1 MKMKSRSGMWT
12 MFLVGLVLCFQAISA
27 MAAST
32 KTIIIRDDDAEAYF
46 DTDLLEFITDTLI
59 TNGIPQTIAVI
70 PANTNSE
77 TLGDD
82 TELVAYLNTI
92 KTNSLVELALHGYRH
107 SDNEFGSL
115 TLAQAQ
121 SKIVAGLAILNQV
134 VGVTPIT
141 FVPPD
146 DAFNTNTLTACKN
159 EGFTRFS
166 AADYDDPNAFL
177 EAPTGLL
184 HVPSMVDFQDWD
196 NGGVFRSS
204 AAIIQDAQNCLAASN
219 VAVIVMHFWAF
230 GDDSG
235 NLIPANY
242 QTLQDVL
249 SWVGQQH
256 SAGVALMTIG
266 QYMQS
271 KIIGLSG
278 NLAFGNVTTGT
289 TAASTLTIT
298 NSGTATLT
306 VSSIS
311 YPSGFSGAWSGMIAA
326 GGSHNVVV
334 TFAPMAVTSYSGTVT
349 IKSDAGGGTATL
361 AASGAG
367 IAPVPPPPPPPVTQ
381 TKIIGLSG
389 SLAFGSVTNGAT
401 ATKTLTI
408 TNSGNTTLTVS
419 SISYPGGF
427 SGAWSGTIAAGGS
440 HNVVVTFAPT
450 AVASYSGTVTVNS
463 DATSG
468 TATLAASGTGVAA
481 VTVTKII
488 GLSGSLAF
496 GSVTN
501 GAAATK
507 TLTITNSGNAT
518 LTVSSISYP
527 GGFSGAWSGTIA
539 AGGSHNVVVT
549 FAPTAVAS
557 YSGTVTVN
565 SDATSGTATLA
576 VSGTGMAAA
585 AAQLLQVTIQ
595 AATDDAYEANGKM
608 NTSALETVAGI
619 SDTTTNRAGYR
630 FAAVSLPKTA
640 KVTSAHLSLAYNWA
654 SASQVNTVLYGEA
667 SDKSAT
673 FSTATS
679 NLTSRVR
686 TSNNLPWNNMTM
698 AAAWGQTLV
707 SPDITSIVQEIVS
720 RPNWASGNP
729 ITILQYQSGSAQ
741 GTWEAVSFEGTK
753 GTSCPT
759 AVLVIN
765 YTQ

>member
-1 MKMKSRSGMWT
+1 MGDD
-12 MFLVGLVLCFQAISA
+12 ISA
-27 MAAST
+27 
-32 KTIIIRDDDAEAYF
+32 
-46 DTDLLEFITDTLI
+46 
-59 TNGIPQTIAVI
+59 
-70 PANTNSE
+70 
-77 TLGDD
+77 
-82 TELVAYLNTI
+82 
-92 KTNSLVELALHGYRH
+92 
-107 SDNEFGSL
+107 
-115 TLAQAQ
+115 
-121 SKIVAGLAILNQV
+121 
-134 VGVTPIT
+134 
-141 FVPPD
+141 
-146 DAFNTNTLTACKN
+146 
-159 EGFTRFS
+159 
-166 AADYDDPNAFL
+166 
-177 EAPTGLL
+177 
-184 HVPSMVDFQDWD
+184 
-196 NGGVFRSS
+196 
-204 AAIIQDAQNCLAASN
+204 
-219 VAVIVMHFWAF
+219 
-230 GDDSG
+230 
-235 NLIPANY
+235 
-242 QTLQDVL
+242 
-249 SWVGQQH
+249 
-256 SAGVALMTIG
+256 
-266 QYMQS
+266 
-271 KIIGLSG
+271 
-278 NLAFGNVTTGT
+278 
-289 TAASTLTIT
+289 
-298 NSGTATLT
+298 
-306 VSSIS
+306 
-311 YPSGFSGAWSGMIAA
+311 
-326 GGSHNVVV
+326 
-334 TFAPMAVTSYSGTVT
+334 
-349 IKSDAGGGTATL
+349 
-361 AASGAG
+361 
-367 IAPVPPPPPPPVTQ
+367 
-381 TKIIGLSG
+381 
-389 SLAFGSVTNGAT
+389 
-401 ATKTLTI
+401 
-408 TNSGNTTLTVS
+408 SGNT
-419 SISYPGGF
+419 
-427 SGAWSGTIAAGGS
+427 
-440 HNVVVTFAPT
+440 
-450 AVASYSGTVTVNS
+450 
-463 DATSG
+463 
-468 TATLAASGTGVAA
+468 
-481 VTVTKII
+481 
-488 GLSGSLAF
+488 
-496 GSVTN
+496 
-501 GAAATK
+501 
-507 TLTITNSGNAT
+507 T